1 MTVILKLKEP
11 LESVEP
17 NSKHGYV
24 VELFDTVEDFKVF
37 IREQLFE
44 IRRSL
49 KKVSMEDKE
58 LDRLLNDSTR
68 MNSFHEIYEKYLEYE
83 FDYTFEII

>member
-1 MTVILKLKEP
+1 MTIILKLKEP

-17 NSKHGYV
+17 NSKYGYV

-44 IRRSL
+44 IKRNL
-49 KKVSMEDKE
+49 KKDNIEDKE
-58 LDRLLNDSTR
+58 LTELLNNSTR
-68 MNSFHEIYEKYLEYE
+68 IQSFHEIYEKYLEYE

>member
-11 LESVEP
+11 LKSIEP

-37 IREQLFE
+37 IREQLSK
-44 IRRSL
+44 IKKDL
-49 KKVSMEDKE
+49 KIDNIEDKE
-58 LDRLLNDSTR
+58 LNELLNDSTR
-68 MNSFHEIYEKYLEYE
+68 LQSFHEIYEKYLEYE

>member
-11 LESVEP
+11 LKSIEP

-44 IRRSL
+44 IRKNL
-49 KKVSMEDKE
+49 EKDNIKDLE
-58 LDRLLNDSTR
+58 LNDILEDGGKL
-68 MNSFHEIYEKYLEYE
+68 MNFHEIYQKYLEYN